1 MTDLKPIKRVVG
13 LDDRNFY
20 GFRDTL
26 GDFLRDKLT
35 YGKLQSYNKVKLDIQ
50 EKDTEYMIEAELPG
64 IKREEIYIDFTEG
77 KLNIS
82 VKKEDKIDE
91 EKNNYI
97 HKERR
102 TSSMRRSLYLDDAKA
117 EGIKAKLDN
126 GILYIT
132 VPKEEKAES
141 THKIPIE

>member
-77 KLNIS
+77 KLNI
-82 VKKEDKIDE
+82 
-91 EKNNYI
+91 
-97 HKERR
+97 
-102 TSSMRRSLYLDDAKA
+102 
-117 EGIKAKLDN
+117 
-126 GILYIT
+126 
-132 VPKEEKAES
+132 
-141 THKIPIE
+141 

>member
-1 MTDLKPIKRVVG
+1 MV
-13 LDDRNFY
+13 
-20 GFRDTL
+20 
-26 GDFLRDKLT
+26 
-35 YGKLQSYNKVKLDIQ
+35 
-50 EKDTEYMIEAELPG
+50 EAELPG
-64 IKREEIYIDFTEG
+64 IKREEIYVDFIEG
-77 KLNIS
+77 QLIIS

-91 EKNNYI
+91 EKKNYI

-102 TSSMRRSLYLDDAKA
+102 SSSMRRSLYLDDAKA

-132 VPKEEKAES
+132 VPKEEKAEP